1 MLKHLLP
8 LIPAGLLVRQILP
21 SPDGLIIVAAS
32 RAGTA
37 ACPDCGILSAAIH
50 SRYERHLQ
58 DLPWQGRRVIL
69 RIQARRFRCRNPDCR
84 RQTFAERLVEGAAV
98 AARRTCRL
106 ADLQQHLGLALGGEA
121 GARLAARG
129 ATGCSYQRRHAD
141 PHDLPTEPAIGNQ
154 STSTRA
160 RGR

>member
-84 RQTFAERLVEGAAV
+84 RQTFAERLVEGAAG

-106 ADLQQHLGLALGGEA
+106 ADLQLNRPGFAGGWLVWVKRPGLVHPPQHSNAP
-121 GARLAARG
+121 RLRREGRFRSARG
-129 ATGCSYQRRHAD
+129 GGGC
-141 PHDLPTEPAIGNQ
+141 
-154 STSTRA
+154 
-160 RGR
+160 